1 MAKAFKGKGERRS
14 VSDGKQKDNTL
25 KEVLSLSSIGMSMVI
40 SIIIGLAIG
49 YYIDKYL
56 GTKPWF
62 MLLFLIFGIIAGFKN
77 LYKAVKKYGCKD
89 D

>member
-1 MAKAFKGKGERRS
+1 MKKPIKGKD
-14 VSDGKQKDNTL
+14 SDK
-25 KEVLSLSSIGMSMVI
+25 KEDGNLRGLIFLSTMGMSMGI
-40 SIIIGLAIG
+40 SIVFGLAAG

-62 MLLFLIFGIIAGFKN
+62 MLLFLIFGIVAGFKN
-77 LYKAVKKYGCKD
+77 LYKSVKKYGIKD